1 MDPEEMAELGLNA
14 NEIQTETAAA
24 PATTEQSKETSSE
37 TTTTPTTTAAAAAA
51 EHPELSEEERIER
64 FTVSKSFI
72 TIPWKKGNKS
82 DQTLANAFWEKHSAF
97 LYLGKG
103 TTEIHQWSS
112 IHPWVEGFRGK
123 KLSLLTWFPSATA

>member
-37 TTTTPTTTAAAAAA
+37 TTTTPTTTAAAAA